1 MNGGE
6 ESNTG
11 EKKQQKVR
19 KKIKDRKRFKDVNKL
34 NLAGQ
39 MVPGYGLS
47 TTKTYKLLQTY

>member
-11 EKKQQKVR
+11 EKKQKGR